1 MNIEIRHQPESQR
14 FIADVDGHECRIE
27 YRLADDV
34 MTITHT
40 LVPAAVG
47 GRGIAAELTRFALA
61 TARAKGWQVAAE
73 CSYAQ
78 RYLERHPDEA

>member
-1 MNIEIRHQPESQR
+1 MSIEVRHQPESQR
-14 FIADVDGHECRIE
+14 FVADVDGYECGLE
-27 YRLADDV
+27 YRLADGV
-34 MTITHT
+34 MIITHT

-61 TARAKGWQVAAE
+61 TARANAWRVAAE
-73 CSYAQ
+73 CSYAV